1 MSIREFYR
9 SHLRDTPVGAAA
21 RGVIRTAFSARHL
34 LMQELPRQARSLT
47 ARAAQGIVE
56 TKQAVSA
63 PLRAKYQLAGNIWYR
78 GRYVGRYYAA
88 RVRPALPWLF
98 RSRETSN
105 FTYDLTERNRAHLA
119 SMLAVVLKRPISEI
133 TGYIDELAHDEALK
147 HRVIDRVTVLGR
159 GVGLDPRVGF
169 GRREGW
175 YALVRAL
182 KPRVV
187 IETGVEKGLGATVL
201 CAALLRNKEEG
212 HPGRYYGTDIDPG
225 AGILW
230 DEHYRSTGTILYGD
244 SIESLQALK
253 EEIDLF
259 INDSDHSAEYEAREY
274 RVILPKLSRDAVI
287 LADNAHVTDE
297 LYSFARDND
306 REFLFFREE
315 PANHWYLGAGIGLSF
330 KRTDRAS

>member
-9 SHLRDTPVGAAA
+9 NHLRDTPVGTAA
-21 RGVIRTAFSARHL
+21 RGVVRAAFSARHL
-34 LMQELPRQARSLT
+34 LTRELPAQARSLS
-47 ARAAQGIVE
+47 ARAAQAIIE
-56 TKQAVSA
+56 TKQAIYA

-78 GRYVGRYYAA
+78 GRYVGRYYAT
-88 RVRPALPWLF
+88 RVRPALSWLF

-119 SMLAVVLKRPISEI
+119 SMLAVVLKRPVTEI

-147 HRVIDRVTVLGR
+147 RRVIDRVTALGR

-212 HPGRYYGTDIDPG
+212 HPGRYYGTDIDSG

-253 EEIDLF
+253 EDIDLF

-297 LYSFARDND
+297 LYTFARDNG

-330 KRTDRAS
+330 KQTDRAS